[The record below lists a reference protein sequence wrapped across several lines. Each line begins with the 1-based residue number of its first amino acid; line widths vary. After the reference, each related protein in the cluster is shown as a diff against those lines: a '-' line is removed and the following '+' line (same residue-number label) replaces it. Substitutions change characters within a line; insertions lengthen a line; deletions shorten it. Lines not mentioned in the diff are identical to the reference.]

1 MTIDEILLQR
11 LDEMVHLL
19 AIIAKRG
26 TRQAELIV
34 ELGDQGLSPTRIAQL
49 LGTSPNAVSVTLHKM
64 RKARKSKG

>member
-1 MTIDEILLQR
+1 MTTDDIVLQR
-11 LDEMVHLL
+11 LDEMVCLL

-26 TRQAELIV
+26 ARQADLIT
-34 ELGDQGLSPTRIAQL
+34 ELGDQGVTPTRIAQL

>member
-1 MTIDEILLQR
+1 MTIDDEMLQR
-11 LDEMVHLL
+11 LDEMVRLL

-34 ELGDQGLSPTRIAQL
+34 ELGEQGLSPTRIAQL

-64 RKARKSKG
+64 RKAKKRKG

>member
-1 MTIDEILLQR
+1 MTIDDEMLQR
-11 LDEMVHLL
+11 LDEMVRLL

-34 ELGDQGLSPTRIAQL
+34 ELGEQGLSPTRIAQL

-64 RKARKSKG
+64 REAKKRKG